1 MLQSRNSALAIQQ
14 RVDRANERHK
24 LALKTLRAEKLESAA
39 VKTKAKLQ
47 REKALEKEKIRAATV
62 AAMPKPEKDPIEEVK
77 VQKLPEV
84 RLHDQTRQN
93 VTTFYEHPTGIV
105 EPATDFDT
113 FESGFESAK
122 IDADQFQAEKRAERV
137 KFNENAGKSTVR
149 GTAALKKIRLEGA
162 KNTLEEHLETLRR
175 REVQLRG
182 AEANGPLHSNAAA
195 FASDNKFN
203 KRSEN
208 QRQYQMETMIEQ
220 AFNTRRELLPDN
232 ELDISLEDTTID
244 STDMGDDLEI
254 LEPTARKT
262 TEVIEANILSTTEE
276 TKSTTTKPKEHTVRF
291 NDEEQKL
298 LSAFQEQK
306 AEMERVLE
314 LAKVEHQRQMAEI
327 EDAMKKVKENVT
339 INSSLQSENRTLQSS
354 SQNTT
359 LTNGVTQKLDNVK
372 NEMDRVKLYQQRLLE
387 KYKADISNVESITL
401 DQSSNI
407 IVKEMD
413 TEESITEDKSSKEGF
428 ITEFRNMAMSA
439 IYIVTFDSLSCNV
452 FRFI

>member
-1 MLQSRNSALAIQQ
+1 MLQSRNSALAIQK

-93 VTTFYEHPTGIV
+93 VTTFYDHPTGIV

-203 KRSEN
+203 KRNEN

-276 TKSTTTKPKEHTVRF
+276 TKSISTKQKEHTVRF

-314 LAKVEHQRQMAEI
+314 LAKVEHQRQMEEI
-327 EDAMKKVKENVT
+327 EGAMKKVKESVT
-339 INSSLQSENRTLQSS
+339 INSTLQSENQTLQS

-359 LTNGVTQKLDNVK
+359 LTNGVTQTLDNVK

-387 KYKADISNVESITL
+387 KYKADLSNVESITL

-428 ITEFRNMAMSA
+428 
-439 IYIVTFDSLSCNV
+439 
-452 FRFI
+452 